1 MNRRQFAQS
10 LTTGAAALAL
20 GAPSAFAQSPASIRD
35 AFLYGFAPY
44 EMARLAARATTTG
57 TGFNRF
63 GHRSTLS
70 DHTARTVTTPNN
82 DTLYSSAWIDLS
94 GGPVE
99 VFAPSVLGRY
109 FSVAFMSAFTDN
121 FRIIGT
127 RATGGRGGRFWIV
140 GPGYRGAAP
149 AGVELIR
156 SPTTD
161 LWALARILVDGPSD
175 LEAAKAVQQRF
186 TMTPVTADPLIPR
199 RVAPTSASDAHNF
212 LGVVNESLWR
222 SRHGT
227 GPASRASR
235 YRATG
240 LGPVEA
246 DTWEAMPEVQRVLW
260 QGTITQTLAELKA
273 GFARKGHEVDGWLY
287 PAANTGDF
295 GDDDAYRAQVALS
308 GLGALPPEE
317 AVYLSAD
324 RDASGAEL
332 NGASRYVFSL
342 PAGGA
347 PVDAFWSLSMYE
359 PDADGRLFF
368 VDNPVRRFA
377 IGNRTEGLKVNAD
390 GSMAIMLSAD
400 QPDDTSNWLPAP
412 RGPFR
417 VTFRAYLPRA
427 NLRNGRWTLPP
438 LAKI

>member
-20 GAPSAFAQSPASIRD
+20 GAPAAFAQSPALIRE

-44 EMARLAARATTTG
+44 EMARLAARSAMG
-57 TGFNRF
+57 GGFNRF
-63 GHRSTLS
+63 GHRTTLA

-82 DTLYSSAWIDLS
+82 DTLYSSAWVDLS

-99 VFAPSVLGRY
+99 FVSPSVLGRY

-161 LWALARILVDGPSD
+161 IWALARILVDGAAD

-186 TMTPVTADPLIPR
+186 TMTPVTTDPLIPR
-199 RVAPTSASDAHNF
+199 RVTPTSAGDARNF

-246 DTWEAMPEVQRVLW
+246 DTWEAMPEVQRALW
-260 QGTITQTLAELKA
+260 QGTITQTLAELKSGA
-273 GFARKGHEVDGWLY
+273 GRRGREVGGWFY
-287 PAANTGDF
+287 PAANTGAF
-295 GDDDAYRAQVALS
+295 GDDDAFRAQIALS
-308 GLGALPPEE
+308 GIGALPPEE
-317 AVYLSAD
+317 AIYLSAAK
-324 RDASGAEL
+324 DATGAEL
-332 NGASRYVFSL
+332 NGAGAYTFSL

-347 PVDAFWSLSMYE
+347 PVDAFWSLTMYE

-368 VDNPVRRFA
+368 IDNPLHRYA
-377 IGNRTEGLKVNAD
+377 IGNRTAGLKVNAD
-390 GSMAIMLSAD
+390 GSMAITLSPD
-400 QPDDTSNWLPAP
+400 QPADTSNWLPAP

-427 NLRNGRWTLPP
+427 DLRNGRWTLPP
-438 LAKI
+438 LAKL

>member
-20 GAPSAFAQSPASIRD
+20 GAPSAFAQSPASIRA

-44 EMARLAARATTTG
+44 VMARTAARSAADA
-57 TGFNRF
+57 GFNCF
-63 GHRSTLS
+63 GHRGTLA
-70 DHTARTVTTPNN
+70 DHTARNVTTPNN
-82 DTLYSSAWIDLS
+82 DTLYSSAWVDLT

-99 VFAPSVLGRY
+99 FVAPSVLGRY

-149 AGVELIR
+149 AGVELI
-156 SPTTD
+156 SAPTTD
-161 LWALARILVDGPSD
+161 VWVLARILVDGPAD

-186 TMTPVTADPLIPR
+186 TMTPVTPDAIAPR
-199 RVAPTSASDAHNF
+199 RIVPTNAGDARNF
-212 LGVVNESLWR
+212 LGVVNETLWR
-222 SRHGT
+222 SRHGR
-227 GPASRASR
+227 GPASRASMF
-235 YRATG
+235 RATG
-240 LGPVEA
+240 LGPVET
-246 DTWEAMPEVQRVLW
+246 DTWEAMPEVQRALW
-260 QGTITQTLAELKA
+260 QGTVTQTLAELKS
-273 GFARKGHEVDGWLY
+273 GFARKGREVGGWLY
-287 PAANTGDF
+287 PAANTGNF

-317 AVYLSAD
+317 AVYLSTLT
-324 RDASGAEL
+324 DATGAKL
-332 NGASRYVFSL
+332 DGASRYVFSL

-368 VDNPVRRFA
+368 IDNPIHRFA
-377 IGNRTEGLKVNAD
+377 IGNRSEGLKVNAD
-390 GSMAIMLSAD
+390 GSLAITLSAD
-400 QPDDTSNWLPAP
+400 QPADTSNWLPAP
-412 RGPFR
+412 RGPFQ

-427 NLRNGRWTLPP
+427 NLRTGRWRLPP
-438 LAKI
+438 LTKI